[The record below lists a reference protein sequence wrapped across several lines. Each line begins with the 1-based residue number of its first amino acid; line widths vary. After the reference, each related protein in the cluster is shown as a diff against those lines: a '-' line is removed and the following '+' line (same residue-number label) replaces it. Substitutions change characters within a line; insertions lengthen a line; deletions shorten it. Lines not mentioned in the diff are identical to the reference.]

1 MPTQTYGDGEGLLP
15 TVTVQDVLKDL
26 EKIEPTCSGRIKLN
40 NKTREGHFIDGT
52 HRGRSNDDDI
62 RSYADH
68 PLPPAHKTAKTVI
81 KQNKILH
88 YKQVRKVSRGVG
100 LQVPSF
106 VTQSFLSFNPS

>member
-1 MPTQTYGDGEGLLP
+1 MQTHGNGEGMLP

-26 EKIEPTCSGRIKLN
+26 EGIDPNCSGRITLN
-40 NKTREGHFIDGT
+40 NKTVLGHFREDT
-52 HRGRSNDDDI
+52 HRGKSNDDDI

-106 VTQSFLSFNPS
+106 VTESFLSFNPS